1 MKATHTRMVWLE
13 PFRMEIQ
20 GDEWRAPAWQN
31 GSKWGRVD
39 RMVRVELG
47 SRSPLSAPL
56 GALVRLDV
64 PITGRFVEVGG

>member
-1 MKATHTRMVWLE
+1 MKATRTRMVWLE

-47 SRSPLSAPL
+47 SPLSALRTL